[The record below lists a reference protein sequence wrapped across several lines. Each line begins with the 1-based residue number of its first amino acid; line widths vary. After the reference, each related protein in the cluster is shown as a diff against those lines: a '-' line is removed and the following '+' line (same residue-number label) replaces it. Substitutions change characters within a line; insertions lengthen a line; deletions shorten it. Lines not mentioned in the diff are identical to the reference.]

1 MSANR
6 KSVQNRFRGAF
17 ASIRRAENDVL
28 VLGIAIAAILLFVA
42 AGGTILPQLLR
53 AWRGAAAQ
61 PDLVL
66 TNALILN
73 IALIL
78 LGWNRYKALS
88 RELAERCAS
97 EEEAKRL
104 ANTDPLTGCL
114 NRRSFVPAIAKL
126 LEHVRETGRA
136 LALLQI
142 DLDNFKQI
150 NDLHGHKLGDDVL
163 LTASRRLLDELPGG
177 AILARMGGDEFAC
190 VIAYNCN
197 EQARIDQL
205 AARLVES
212 VSEPIDF
219 PGMVVEM
226 TLSMGI
232 ASSLRHELSDDVATA
247 CEELMHKAD
256 IAMYQAKKQGKN
268 RLFWFEP
275 SMEFELK
282 FRGELESGIRRGLKN
297 GEFIP
302 FYEQQIDLE
311 NGELVGFEMLA
322 RWQSPELGL
331 VGPDIFIPIAEEIG
345 VIEELSG
352 KLLVQALEHAKMWHP
367 RLSLSINVSPIQ
379 LRDPWFAQKLL
390 KLLVLHNFPASRL
403 ELEITESSLH
413 ENIGM
418 VRSTITSLRNQG
430 VRVTLD
436 DFGTGY
442 SSLSQ
447 LRSLPFDRLKIDR
460 SFVRE
465 LKHAGAGS
473 KLVSAIISMGAG
485 LDLPITAEGIE
496 NGAILKSLR
505 KLGQL
510 KGQGYHYGRPEP
522 AEQVTRRLAEIS
534 MLADHSDEQAAD
546 GIASAKDGSQK
557 AG

>member
-1 MSANR
+1 MLE
-6 KSVQNRFRGAF
+6 RFRGHFLAV
-17 ASIRRAENDVL
+17 RDPKNDVI
-28 VLGIAIAAILLFVA
+28 VLGIAITSLLLFVA
-42 AGGTILPQLLR
+42 AAGTIFPQIIK
-53 AWRGAAAQ
+53 AWHGGATK

-66 TNALILN
+66 ANALLLN

-78 LGWNRYKALS
+78 LGWSRYKALML
-88 RELAERCAS
+88 ELAERCAS
-97 EEEAKRL
+97 EEEAKRQ

-114 NRRSFVPAIAKL
+114 NRRSFIPATSAL
-126 LEHVRETGRA
+126 LEQARDSARV
-136 LALLQI
+136 LALFQI

-150 NDLHGHKLGDDVL
+150 NDLHGHKLGDTVL
-163 LTASRRLLDELPGG
+163 LTASQRLADELPRD
-177 AILARMGGDEFAC
+177 AVLARLGGDEFAC
-190 VIAYNCN
+190 VITYGRH
-197 EQARIDQL
+197 EQLRIDQL
-205 AARLVES
+205 AERLVEV
-212 VSEPIDF
+212 VSQPIEIL
-219 PGMVVEM
+219 GGAIEM

-232 ASSLRHELSDDVATA
+232 ASSARLELSDDPAIA
-247 CEELMHKAD
+247 CDELMHKAD

-282 FRGELESGIRRGLKN
+282 FRGELEAGIRRGLKN

-302 FYEQQIDLE
+302 YYEQQIDLDT
-311 NGELVGFEMLA
+311 GELVGFEMLA

-331 VGPDIFIPIAEEIG
+331 VGPDIFIPISEEIG
-345 VIEELSG
+345 AIEELSR
-352 KLLVQALEHAKMWHP
+352 KLMIQALEHAKMWHP
-367 RLSLSINVSPIQ
+367 RITLSVNVSPIQ

-390 KLLVLHNFPASRL
+390 KLLVEHNFPASRL
-403 ELEITESSLH
+403 EIEITESSLH

-430 VRVTLD
+430 IRVSLD

-442 SSLSQ
+442 SSLAQ

-465 LKHAGAGS
+465 LKHSGAGG
-473 KLVSAIISMGAG
+473 KLVSAIISMGA
-485 LDLPITAEGIE
+485 DLELPVTAEGIE
-496 NGAILKSLR
+496 NDFILASLR
-505 KLGQL
+505 KLGRL

-522 AEQVTRRLAEIS
+522 AEQVTKRLADLN
-534 MLADHSDEQAAD
+534 MLADHRDDQDDAD
-546 GIASAKDGSQK
+546 FGPGKVTDSSQK

>member
-1 MSANR
+1 ME
-6 KSVQNRFRGAF
+6 RFRGHFLAV
-17 ASIRRAENDVL
+17 RDPKNDVI
-28 VLGIAIAAILLFVA
+28 VLGIAITSLLLFVA
-42 AGGTILPQLLR
+42 AAGTIFPQIIK
-53 AWRGAAAQ
+53 AWHGGATK

-66 TNALILN
+66 ANALLLN

-78 LGWNRYKALS
+78 LGWSRYKALML
-88 RELAERCAS
+88 ELAERCAS
-97 EEEAKRL
+97 EEEAKRQ

-114 NRRSFVPAIAKL
+114 NRRSFIPATSAL
-126 LEHVRETGRA
+126 LEQARDSARV
-136 LALLQI
+136 LALFQI

-150 NDLHGHKLGDDVL
+150 NDLHGHKLGDTVL
-163 LTASRRLLDELPGG
+163 LTASQRLADELPRD
-177 AILARMGGDEFAC
+177 AVLARLGGDEFAC
-190 VIAYNCN
+190 VITYGRH
-197 EQARIDQL
+197 EQLRIDQL
-205 AARLVES
+205 AERLVEV
-212 VSEPIDF
+212 VSQPIEIL
-219 PGMVVEM
+219 GGAIEM

-232 ASSLRHELSDDVATA
+232 ASSARLELSDDPAIA
-247 CEELMHKAD
+247 CDELMHKAD

-282 FRGELESGIRRGLKN
+282 FRGELEAGIRRGLKN

-302 FYEQQIDLE
+302 YYEQQIDLDT
-311 NGELVGFEMLA
+311 GELVGFEMLA

-331 VGPDIFIPIAEEIG
+331 VGPDIFIPISEEIG
-345 VIEELSG
+345 AIEELSR
-352 KLLVQALEHAKMWHP
+352 KLMIQALEHAKMWHP
-367 RLSLSINVSPIQ
+367 RITLSVNVSPIQ

-390 KLLVLHNFPASRL
+390 KLLVEHNFPASRL
-403 ELEITESSLH
+403 EIEITESSLH

-430 VRVTLD
+430 IRVSLD

-442 SSLSQ
+442 SSLAQ

-465 LKHAGAGS
+465 LKHSGAGG
-473 KLVSAIISMGAG
+473 KLVSAIISMGA
-485 LDLPITAEGIE
+485 DLELPVTAEGIE
-496 NGAILKSLR
+496 NDFILASLR
-505 KLGQL
+505 KLGRL

-522 AEQVTRRLAEIS
+522 AEQVTKRLADLN
-534 MLADHSDEQAAD
+534 MLADHRDDQDDAD
-546 GIASAKDGSQK
+546 FGPGKVTDSSQK

>member
-1 MSANR
+1 MVR
-6 KSVQNRFRGAF
+6 DTK
-17 ASIRRAENDVL
+17 NDVI
-28 VLGIAIAAILLFVA
+28 VLGIAITAILLFVA
-42 AGGTILPQLLR
+42 AAGTVFPQILKTWSGR
-53 AWRGAAAQ
+53 ATK
-61 PDLVL
+61 PDIVL

-78 LGWNRYKALS
+78 LGWSRYKALKS
-88 RELAERCAS
+88 ELAERCAS
-97 EEEAKRL
+97 EEEAKRQ

-114 NRRSFVPAIAKL
+114 NRRSFIPATSTM
-126 LEHVRETGRA
+126 LEHVRKSGRA
-136 LALLQI
+136 LALFQI

-150 NDLHGHKLGDDVL
+150 NDIHGHKLGDQVL
-163 LTASRRLLDELPGG
+163 LTASQRLIDELPHD
-177 AILARMGGDEFAC
+177 AILARLGGDEFAC
-190 VIAYNCN
+190 VLPYGRH
-197 EQARIDQL
+197 EQTRIDQL
-205 AARLVES
+205 AERLVEV
-212 VSEPIDF
+212 VSKPIEID
-219 PGMVVEM
+219 GGAIEM

-232 ASSLRHELSDDVATA
+232 ASSARHELSDNSATA
-247 CEELMHKAD
+247 CDELMHKAD
-256 IAMYQAKKQGKN
+256 IAMYQAKKHGKN

-275 SMEFELK
+275 SMEFEVK
-282 FRGELESGIRRGLKN
+282 FRSELETGIRRGLKN

-302 FYEQQIDLE
+302 YYEQQIDLE

-345 VIEELSG
+345 AIEELSR
-352 KLLVQALEHAKMWHP
+352 KLMIQALEHAKMWHP
-367 RLSLSINVSPIQ
+367 RITLSVNISPIQ

-390 KLLVLHNFPASRL
+390 KLLVEHNFPASRL
-403 ELEITESSLH
+403 EIEITESSLH

-430 VRVTLD
+430 IRVSLD

-442 SSLSQ
+442 SSLAQ

-465 LKHAGAGS
+465 LKHSGAGG
-473 KLVSAIISMGAG
+473 KLVSAIISMGA
-485 LDLPITAEGIE
+485 DLELPVTAEGIE
-496 NGAILKSLR
+496 NDAILSSLR

-522 AEQVTRRLAEIS
+522 AEQVTRRLADLH
-534 MLADHSDEQAAD
+534 MLADHSDDQD
-546 GIASAKDGSQK
+546 GSGTDATGLKDSSQK